1 MLRLFHMRQR
11 WAVLATLAAV
21 VLLAAVGAAD
31 DNRSLGDRTRQYL
44 TDLIR
49 LDTSN
54 PPGNETKVADYL
66 KQVADANG
74 IPAELLGDDAKRK
87 NFVARLKGNGKMRP
101 LLLMAHS
108 DVVPADRSQ
117 WTADPFGAEIRDGY
131 MYGRGTLDTKGLLA
145 AELAVMVEVKRRNIK
160 LGRDV
165 ILLSEADEESGS
177 TGINWLIRNAWPKI
191 DAEFALN
198 EGGSIWETRDGT
210 KVFQMQTAEKIPTR
224 VVLIAH
230 GTAGHGSLPRADNP
244 VLHLS
249 RALVKLSEADQ
260 PVKLNPTTRRY
271 LRELSK
277 FPEYE
282 WLAPLLPRLESPA
295 TAMAAGNQIRARDPE
310 LDATLRTTL
319 AATMLKAGQRI
330 NVIPNTAEAQLDVR
344 RLPNETREE
353 VLARFQRIV
362 DDHAVDV
369 SLAPGTQLP
378 TTDPS
383 PQTTS
388 LYRRLERAIARVYPQ
403 KSVVT
408 PFMSRG
414 ATDGSFLRARGVAV
428 YGVPI
433 FLRDSGESREHGNDE
448 RISTR
453 NIEDGAELLWQMVLE
468 TASDN

>member
-1 MLRLFHMRQR
+1 MRQS

-21 VLLAAVGAAD
+21 VLLAAGPND

-74 IPAELLGDDAKRK
+74 IPAELLGDDSRRK
-87 NFVARLKGNGKMRP
+87 NFVARLKGNGKSRP

-145 AELAVMVEVKRRNIK
+145 AELAVMVDIKRRNIK
-160 LGRDV
+160 LDRDL

-177 TGINWLIRNAWPKI
+177 TGMQWLIQHAYPKI

-210 KVFQMQTAEKIPTR
+210 RVFQMQTAEKIPTR
-224 VVLIAH
+224 VILTAH

-244 VLHLS
+244 VLHLA
-249 RALVKLSEADQ
+249 RALVKLSDADE
-260 PVKLNPTTRRY
+260 PVKLSPTTRRY

-277 FPEYE
+277 FPEYD
-282 WLAPLLPRLESPA
+282 WLTPLVPRLENPA
-295 TAMAAGNQIRARDPE
+295 TAMAAGNQIRWRDSE
-310 LDATLRTTL
+310 LDASLRTTL
-319 AATMLKAGQRI
+319 APTMLKAGERI
-330 NVIPNTAEAQLDVR
+330 NVIPNTAEAQLDAR
-344 RLPNETREE
+344 RLPNETRDE
-353 VLARFQRIV
+353 VLARFQKIV
-362 DDHAVDV
+362 DDHAVEV
-369 SLAPGTQLP
+369 TLAPGTQLP

-383 PQTTS
+383 TQTTFP
-388 LYRRLERAIARVYPQ
+388 YRRLERAIAQIYPQ
-403 KSVVT
+403 KAVVT

-414 ATDGSFLRARGVAV
+414 ATDGSFLRAKGVAV
-428 YGVPI
+428 YGVPV
-433 FLRDSGESREHGNDE
+433 FLRDSGESREHGND
-448 RISTR
+448 
-453 NIEDGAELLWQMVLE
+453 
-468 TASDN
+468 